1 MKQVTIFA
9 SCILMIC
16 QLNAQDYMVG
26 DHELLIMPTAYTMEA
41 GDSYLTNYELF
52 FLNYTYAVT
61 SSTHLG
67 IFTLFP
73 ITSEFLKTITFG
85 LKQKYIDGDFINA
98 ALWSSYTPKVSGF
111 TGGTVFSFGSSSHGF
126 HAGVGAA
133 STFDDPDDESDQSS
147 TDKWEFLFLAG
158 YSIDL
163 SKKIALLVEYT
174 NAQSG
179 LENDFQGLIS
189 FGIRFKGE
197 SISWDLAGIRPIQ
210 GTGDADLVLFP
221 LVKATFLF

>member
-1 MKQVTIFA
+1 M
-9 SCILMIC
+9 C
-16 QLNAQDYMVG
+16 QLNAQDYKVG

-98 ALWSSYTPKVSGF
+98 ALWM
-111 TGGTVFSFGSSSHGF
+111 
-126 HAGVGAA
+126 
-133 STFDDPDDESDQSS
+133 E
-147 TDKWEFLFLAG
+147 
-158 YSIDL
+158 
-163 SKKIALLVEYT
+163 
-174 NAQSG
+174 
-179 LENDFQGLIS
+179 
-189 FGIRFKGE
+189 
-197 SISWDLAGIRPIQ
+197 
-210 GTGDADLVLFP
+210 
-221 LVKATFLF
+221 